1 MITGPFKN
9 DILCNNEE
17 LKILL
22 SLKRYNEIKRDC
34 LVYFIA
40 FIKFDLFTNFYQAIE
55 SAL

>member
-17 LKILL
+17 LRILL

-34 LVYFIA
+34 LVFFIA

-55 SAL
+55 NAL